1 MMNKRIR
8 MFLCFSLATVIL
20 LSSAVVT
27 MADEPAAGK
36 ESPKES
42 TGTEAILPNTS
53 QSYVKFRFNLYLP
66 VSRGDGYYMLSRE
79 YTDPKTYYGYP
90 PMMKFVMATTE
101 PCDFYAKIWAID
113 QFGIIYK
120 MEDRCNGTTNFQLL
134 RTANTMNTM
143 FFPIGDGEHIN
154 EVEVR
159 DEEGYGTSS
168 GVISVE
174 STGDYLRYYRNQ

>member
-1 MMNKRIR
+1 MNKRIR
-8 MFLCFSLATVIL
+8 MFLCFSLAMVIL

-27 MADEPAAGK
+27 MADESEAGK
-36 ESPKES
+36 ESPKEAA
-42 TGTEAILPNTS
+42 GTEAILPNTG

-66 VSRGDGYYMLSRE
+66 VSRGDGYYMLSAQ
-79 YTDPKTYYGYP
+79 YTDPKTYYSYP
-90 PMMKFVMATTE
+90 PTMKFVMATAE

-134 RTANTMNTM
+134 RTAKAMNTM
-143 FFPIGDGEHIN
+143 FFPVSDETHKN
-154 EVEVR
+154 EIEVR

-168 GVISVE
+168 GVTSVE
-174 STGDYLRYYRNQ
+174 SAGDYLRYYRNQ